1 MHVKSYVIKQANY
14 QLKHK
19 FMFKILQV
27 VIRTKQSIQ
36 YHLLVMVLA
45 EYNSSYSLLSC
56 RMMLATSFLTLLQLS
71 NFFKTI
77 VQLAHAPPMISCI
90 HPVFQCNQHINYMQL
105 VCCSSA
111 VGLLKHVTG
120 IQKVLSLNPNW
131 SWNMWVATCTR
142 LTIHI
147 PCMANNSLL
156 LPLLIN
162 VYDHQ

>member
-1 MHVKSYVIKQANY
+1 MWEPHTLCSRAVSSCHITVNLGHKRTCNIWKITPRRTYETSAALLQTLRVQLLRGCTGTHVKLYVIKQANY

-90 HPVFQCNQHINYMQL
+90 HPVF
-105 VCCSSA
+105 
-111 VGLLKHVTG
+111 
-120 IQKVLSLNPNW
+120 
-131 SWNMWVATCTR
+131 
-142 LTIHI
+142 
-147 PCMANNSLL
+147 
-156 LPLLIN
+156 
-162 VYDHQ
+162 